1 MRAAET
7 TKTGRSLRRVLPAA
21 LLTAVLVTVAA
32 AVAPAPAA
40 ATVTSRILTILK
52 QEHCSGSRTG
62 VSVLKLSPA
71 RSAYARNT
79 HTPLRPASN
88 TKLVTATAALERWG
102 PDHRFKTELYLPAAY
117 ATVPYAIGT
126 IRGDVYLK
134 GYGDPSLSTPTFQRE
149 RLGVTTS
156 SITGFVA
163 HLKALGVTRI
173 RGHVV
178 GDGSWFDDKKRVAV
192 WNPGIEEDCGPL
204 GALSVNEGLRDG
216 ERVKNPPRYAA
227 RRLTE
232 ALEDAGIAVS
242 GDPRAGRVPGDAC
255 AHGDTGLGPAARSPQ
270 AAAQAQRQLLRRDA
284 GQGPRQ
290 GLRRRGFHPRRP
302 PRRPE
307 DPHEPRVWTRRR

>member
-1 MRAAET
+1 MP
-7 TKTGRSLRRVLPAA
+7 S
-21 LLTAVLVTVAA
+21 
-32 AVAPAPAA
+32 
-40 ATVTSRILTILK
+40 ATV
-52 QEHCSGSRTG
+52 
-62 VSVLKLSPA
+62 
-71 RSAYARNT
+71 
-79 HTPLRPASN
+79 
-88 TKLVTATAALERWG
+88 
-102 PDHRFKTELYLPAAY
+102 
-117 ATVPYAIGT
+117 
-126 IRGDVYLK
+126 RGDVYLK

-173 RGHVV
+173 AGHVV

-242 GDPRAGRVPGDAC
+242 GDPRAGRVPGDAWLT
-255 AHGDTGLGPAARSPQ
+255 ATLVSARLRALLKPLLKRSDNFFAEMLVKGLGRDFAGEGSTLAGLRVVRRTLTNLGSGHGGAEGHGRLGSQLPEPLHHSRHRAAAARHGGARGLPG
-270 AAAQAQRQLLRRDA
+270 LLRRA
-284 GQGPRQ
+284 GDRRQ
-290 GLRRRGFHPRRP
+290 GRHAGEADARHRRHRATSTARRATCAWP
-302 PRRPE
+302 ARSRA
-307 DPHEPRVWTRRR
+307 T